1 MTQAPHAP
9 HLWPTSGSPLNDD
22 IPIARTSRLAI
33 TSFVM
38 GMLCCVPLLGS
49 AAVITGAFGVYN
61 ISQSRGRLDGR
72 PLAIMGMVLGMLS
85 LVFWVGAV
93 LGVASMLKNVQSHV
107 IVPTENA
114 MLAIDREDWAVA
126 RTILRPGLT
135 VTEEQWS
142 KFRAAYQAS
151 LGKFVKLHADL
162 TMDEAIRFASHRTV
176 LIVPRPGQLPL
187 PIPIPYRFEKGTA
200 KVIPIVSSNLS
211 FMDLLWENKSIEG
224 TVENIAVVVDGQ
236 ASIFLLP
243 FESGTPQPPQA
254 PRPPPPAPPAAST
267 PASEPTGP

>member
-1 MTQAPHAP
+1 MTQPSHA
-9 HLWPTSGSPLNDD
+9 WPTPGSALTDD
-22 IPIARTSRLAI
+22 LPIARTSRLAI
-33 TSFVM
+33 ASFVM

-61 ISQSRGRLDGR
+61 ISQSKGRLDGR

-93 LGVASMLKNVQSHV
+93 LGVASMLKNVQAHV

-114 MLAIDREDWAVA
+114 MLAIDRGDWAVA
-126 RTILRPGLT
+126 RTILKPGLV
-135 VTEEQWS
+135 VTDEQWS
-142 KFRAAYQAS
+142 RFRDAYQAP

-176 LIVPRPGQLPL
+176 LIVPRAGQLPL
-187 PIPIPYRFEKGTA
+187 PIPIPYRFDKGTA

-224 TVENIAVVVDGQ
+224 TVENLAVVVDGQ
-236 ASIFLLP
+236 TTIFLLP
-243 FESGTPQPPQA
+243 FESGTPA
-254 PRPPPPAPPAAST
+254 PSPPAPAPTPST
-267 PASEPTGP
+267 PPAPAPPGVTGGQ